1 MFCGLYSIV
10 DKHEVIEV
18 SWEMINKTIIHSS
31 FLNTMVGILG
41 QVGVERL
48 KDILSMLCDALI
60 EVENSCMMEADF
72 VGMKK
77 YYEEISQLILL
88 GFFIKNLS

>member
-1 MFCGLYSIV
+1 
-10 DKHEVIEV
+10 
-18 SWEMINKTIIHSS
+18 
-31 FLNTMVGILG
+31 MVGVLG

-48 KDILSMLCDALI
+48 KDILSMLCDGLI

-77 YYEEISQLILL
+77 YYEEIS
-88 GFFIKNLS
+88 